1 MQKYQKYRQ
10 NAENK
15 TLNKNHTIY
24 NEEVVDDK
32 NKIHSAHKT
41 DTFLFEKYRIN
52 AQKNKANNNETVSDN
67 SNNILSNKIETVR
80 TNPRKYRQKINT
92 VYTCKI
98 CDYNTKRKSDYK
110 RHIDRRTCARAK
122 KNGLFYCDVCN
133 YESKFNSN
141 YQKHL
146 TTKKHKKNTEKQ
158 QCDANNNVSDDP
170 QNLQISNPY
179 NNETQD
185 MVKVLIK
192 QNQALQD
199 KLLEIANQPK
209 IVVNNN
215 TQNNNQKNN
224 IVQFLNN
231 DCKDAVNLSDFISK
245 LVVTFDDLETIENEG
260 YVTSIKETLIKSL
273 GDMKKETRPIH
284 CTDVKRKQ
292 FYVKDN
298 DKWEKEK
305 NTNSKI
311 YSALNDYNNK
321 QVLTMQEW
329 KSQNPGWAVVEE
341 KQDKINRL
349 TREVTSLSMIQNKL
363 LQEIG
368 EMTKIC
374 L

>member
-1 MQKYQKYRQ
+1 MWILFKMIKRKKYPHFSDISGCKNQQTSYDDKQSTCYENNDSTNYIDKKYPQKYQKYP
-10 NAENK
+10 
-15 TLNKNHTIY
+15 
-24 NEEVVDDK
+24 
-32 NKIHSAHKT
+32 
-41 DTFLFEKYRIN
+41 
-52 AQKNKANNNETVSDN
+52 QKNGVF
-67 SNNILSNKIETVR
+67 
-80 TNPRKYRQKINT
+80 
-92 VYTCKI
+92 YTCKI
-98 CDYNTKRKSDYK
+98 CDYNTSRKTDFQ
-110 RHIDRRTCARAK
+110 RHIDSKSCMCK
-122 KNGLFYCDVCN
+122 KYPQKYQKYPQKKKTHICETCN
-133 YESKFNSN
+133 YESTITSN
-141 YQKHL
+141 YRKHL
-146 TTKKHKKNTEKQ
+146 QTKKHHKNVEMRKQKENDVHLSSEK
-158 QCDANNNVSDDP
+158 NSTYVSEKSDS
-170 QNLQISNPY
+170 SNS
-179 NNETQD
+179 ND
-185 MVKVLIK
+185 VVKVLIE

-199 KLLEIANQPK
+199 KLLEMASQPK

-215 TQNNNQKNN
+215 TQSNNQKNN

-231 DCKDAVNLSDFISK
+231 DCKDAVNLSDFISQ

-329 KSQNPGWAVVEE
+329 KSQNPGWAVIEE

-363 LQEIG
+363 IQEIG